1 MRDAVAFLM
10 LATSLR
16 RRRLK
21 VMIHRTTSSILQ
33 FLYAY
38 GCRRKILAKYVCR
51 GDVAPGYG
59 ATTRIVHARIPTVLL
74 LLDYLLLRV
83 IVDGLCLPSCGCC
96 LSLVLLSRVTRVC
109 LGGEVLLL

>member
-16 RRRLK
+16 RRWLK

-38 GCRRKILAKYVCR
+38 GCRRKILAKNVCR

-59 ATTRIVHARIPTVLL
+59 TAARIVHAGIPTVLL

-83 IVDGLCLPSCGCC
+83 IVYGLCLPSCGCC
-96 LSLVLLSRVTRVC
+96 LSLVLLRWITRVC
-109 LGGEVLLL
+109 L